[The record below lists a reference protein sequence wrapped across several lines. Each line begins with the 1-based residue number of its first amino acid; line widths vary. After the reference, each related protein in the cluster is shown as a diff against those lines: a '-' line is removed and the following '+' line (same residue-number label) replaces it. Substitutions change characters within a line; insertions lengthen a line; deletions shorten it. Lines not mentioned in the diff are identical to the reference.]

1 MPSNDSNE
9 FDYPPGFVKPTHE
22 YGQGYGD
29 EFHAEAVQELLL
41 SYAGFTQRGVTLA
54 AGQGVLP
61 TGCVI
66 ARHTASGRYFS
77 YNAGASDGRQTPV
90 GVLRDGRDT
99 GGPGS
104 ASLSAYN
111 ANTNGVNPDGI
122 TLAGSAGTGLFPA
135 SPGGKVSGDALG
147 NMVVRGILNG
157 NVVSGTDTTNVING
171 AGLGS
176 GVGQAMALLGGR
188 YVSYGGAVS
197 GASLGAPFPGGPMD
211 GTPPSAAGVVPTSG
225 AGTGVNAFIF

>member
-1 MPSNDSNE
+1 MSPANDSFE
-9 FDYPPGFVKPTHE
+9 FDYPPGYVKPTHE
-22 YGQGYGD
+22 YGSPYGD

-66 ARHTASGRYFS
+66 ARHTASGKYFA
-77 YNAGASDGRQTPV
+77 YNSAATDGRAIPV

-99 GGPGS
+99 GGGGS

-111 ANTNGVNPDGI
+111 AGTNGVNPDGI

-135 SPGGKVSGDALG
+135 SPGGKAPTDALG
-147 NMVVRGILNG
+147 NMVVRGILNA
-157 NVVSGTDTTNVING
+157 NVVSGTDTTNIING
-171 AGLGS
+171 SGLGS
-176 GVGQAMALLGGR
+176 GAGQAMVLLGAR
-188 YVSYGGAVS
+188 YVPYGGGVS
-197 GASLGAPFPGGPMD
+197 GAGPIPFPGGPMD
-211 GTPPSAAGVVPTSG
+211 GVPPTAAGTVPTG
-225 AGTGVNAFIF
+225 VGVNAFIF